1 MKKQLEEHTAVL
13 CAIVLLIE
21 ACKFLTT
28 IAMLGMALIREG
40 ISGLLAVLA
49 LLLCPAQQ
57 TLAKIRRRA
66 KRNRAEKEPLNGDD
80 ETQL

>member
-1 MKKQLEEHTAVL
+1 
-13 CAIVLLIE
+13 
-21 ACKFLTT
+21 
-28 IAMLGMALIREG
+28 MALIREG
-40 ISGLLAVLA
+40 LTGLLAVLA

-66 KRNRAEKEPLNGDD
+66 KRNRAEREPLNGDD

>member
-1 MKKQLEEHTAVL
+1 ML
-13 CAIVLLIE
+13 CVIVLLIE

-28 IAMLGMALIREG
+28 LVMLAMALIREG
-40 ISGLLAVLA
+40 ISGLLAVIAMLM
-49 LLLCPAQQ
+49 CPAQQ

-66 KRNRAEKEPLNGDD
+66 KRNRAEREPLNGDD